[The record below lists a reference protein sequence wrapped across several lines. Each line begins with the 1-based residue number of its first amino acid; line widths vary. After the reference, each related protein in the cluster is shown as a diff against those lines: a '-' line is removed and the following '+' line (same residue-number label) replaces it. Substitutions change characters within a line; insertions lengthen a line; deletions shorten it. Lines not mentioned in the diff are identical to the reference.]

1 MKFTKQSANFAIATY
16 PFLFILIL
24 YPCNNVADILG
35 NCLIALSLCHRE
47 MSCEN
52 LDHKSYMIYNSFNIY
67 VTLCWNEV
75 QTLAVMYILCIRI
88 MDWKILLSNFE
99 NIYPVSKE
107 TCFWNKMNDK
117 RQDRTPSL
125 GDVTRIAICEQN
137 YGTLDIRS
145 VNRSIALSRFSMDR
159 SLLCERTVPV
169 YISLDVRWDVRD
181 PFLKA
186 DKNTWRLKERS

>member
-1 MKFTKQSANFAIATY
+1 
-16 PFLFILIL
+16 
-24 YPCNNVADILG
+24 
-35 NCLIALSLCHRE
+35 

-52 LDHKSYMIYNSFNIY
+52 LDHKSYIIYNSFNIFIHD
-67 VTLCWNEV
+67 TFLWNEA

-99 NIYPVSKE
+99 NIYPLCRKRCVSEIK
-107 TCFWNKMNDK
+107 WVIK
-117 RQDRTPSL
+117 RRNRTPSL

-145 VNRSIALSRFSMDR
+145 VNRNIALSRFSTDR

-169 YISLDVRWDVRD
+169 YISPDVRRDVRD
-181 PFLKA
+181 PFLKNGQKYMA
-186 DKNTWRLKERS
+186 VERVKLTKELCRIFTFIL